1 MPDETFTLGSY
12 IAEKKPL
19 VEDALSDLLA
29 RRADNRATRI
39 YEAMRYSVLAGGKR
53 LRPIL
58 VIATAEALKSRGA
71 QVLKTACAVEL
82 VHTCSLIL
90 DDLPSMDNASM
101 RRGQAAAHLVF
112 GEASA
117 VLAADALLMEAF
129 RLVAENCA
137 EAGLPAD
144 AATEAIK
151 ALSESVG
158 PEGMI
163 GGQEADL
170 ETVGKEADFET
181 LEYICSHK
189 TGALF
194 AACVKLGGLLSRAR
208 NFEME
213 ALENYAKN
221 LGLAFQVRD
230 DILDVVSSPEKL
242 GKNVHQDSNRT
253 TFVSQFGLESARNAV
268 AELCLVAETSL
279 DALPRKSKP
288 LVALARWV
296 AEVEE

>member
-1 MPDETFTLGSY
+1 MPENPLKAY

-19 VEDALSDLLA
+19 VEEALEGLLV
-29 RRADNRATRI
+29 RREESRAGRI

-58 VIATAEALKSRGA
+58 VIATAEALRARASGVMKA
-71 QVLKTACAVEL
+71 ACAVEL

-90 DDLPSMDNASM
+90 DDLPSMDDAHL
-101 RRGQAAAHLVF
+101 RRGQATAHTVF
-112 GEASA
+112 GEAA
-117 VLAADALLMEAF
+117 AILAADALLMEAF
-129 RLVAENCA
+129 RLVAENCVENGLSAGATAQAVEALA
-137 EAGLPAD
+137 EY
-144 AATEAIK
+144 I
-151 ALSESVG
+151 G

-170 ETVGKEADFET
+170 EIVGKEADFAT

-194 AACVKLGGLLSRAR
+194 TACVRVGGLLSGAR

-230 DILDVVSSPEKL
+230 DILDATSTAEKL
-242 GKNVHQDSNRT
+242 GKDVGQDSSRT
-253 TFVSQFGLESARNAV
+253 TFVTQFGLDSARKAVRDLCGV
-268 AELCLVAETSL
+268 AESSL
-279 DALPRKSKP
+279 DALPRESRP
-288 LVALARWV
+288 LVALARFV
-296 AEVEE
+296 GSVEE

>member
-1 MPDETFTLGSY
+1 MPEKALKDY

-19 VEDALSDLLA
+19 IEEALENLLVRQEESPA
-29 RRADNRATRI
+29 SRI

-58 VIATAEALKSRGA
+58 VIATADALHSRA
-71 QVLKTACAVEL
+71 SIVMKAACAVEL

-90 DDLPSMDNASM
+90 DDLPSMDNATL
-101 RRGQAAAHLVF
+101 RRSQAAAHLVF
-112 GEASA
+112 GEAA
-117 VLAADALLMEAF
+117 AILTADALLMEAF

-137 EAGLPAD
+137 EVGLPTD
-144 AATEAIK
+144 AATAAVKVLAEN
-151 ALSESVG
+151 VG
-158 PEGMI
+158 PRGMI
-163 GGQEADL
+163 GGQEVDL
-170 ETVGKEADFET
+170 EIAGKEADFET

-194 AACVKLGGLLSRAR
+194 TACVKLGALLSRAR
-208 NFEME
+208 AFEMQ

-230 DILDVVSSPEKL
+230 DILDVVGSPEKL

-253 TFVSQFGLESARNAV
+253 TFVSQFGIESARNAV
-268 AELCLVAETSL
+268 RELCQVAEGSL
-279 DALPRKSKP
+279 DALPRKSEP
-288 LVALARWV
+288 LLALARFV
-296 AEVEE
+296 ADVEE

>member
-1 MPDETFTLGSY
+1 MEGDALAAY

-19 VEDALSDLLA
+19 VEAALTELLA
-29 RRADNRATRI
+29 RRSDSRAARI

-58 VIATAEALKSRGA
+58 VIASAEVLKGRAA
-71 QVLKTACAVEL
+71 QVMKAACAVEF

-90 DDLPSMDNASM
+90 DDLPSMDDASL
-101 RRGQAAAHLVF
+101 RRGQAAAHRVF
-112 GEASA
+112 GEAAA

-129 RLVAENCA
+129 HLVAENCA
-137 EAGLPAD
+137 EAGL
-144 AATEAIK
+144 ATDVATAAIK
-151 ALSESVG
+151 ALSEAVG

-163 GGQEADL
+163 GGQEVDL
-170 ETVGKEADFET
+170 EIVGKRADFET

-194 AACVKLGGLLSRAR
+194 AACVKLSGALCRAR
-208 NFEME
+208 RFEME

-230 DILDVVSSPEKL
+230 DILDATSSVEKL
-242 GKNVHQDSNRT
+242 GKDVAKDSNRV
-253 TFVSQFGLESARNAV
+253 TFVSQFGLESATKAV
-268 AELCLVAETSL
+268 GELCHAAESSL
-279 DALPRKSKP
+279 DALPRKSEP
-288 LVALARWV
+288 LVALARYV
-296 AEVEE
+296 ADVEA